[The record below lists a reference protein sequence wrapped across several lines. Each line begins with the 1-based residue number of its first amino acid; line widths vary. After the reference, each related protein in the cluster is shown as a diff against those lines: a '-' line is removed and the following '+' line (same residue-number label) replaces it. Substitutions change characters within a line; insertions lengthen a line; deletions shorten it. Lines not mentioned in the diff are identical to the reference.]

1 MLRPKLFP
9 IGLTIFTWPT
19 KTAPG
24 WASWAV
30 VVLDRLPLGAELAAV
45 AASQVFPKDMVRSDL

>member
-1 MLRPKLFP
+1 
-9 IGLTIFTWPT
+9 LTIFTSPT
-19 KTAPG
+19 KTAPW

-30 VVLDRLPLGAELAAV
+30 VVLDRLPLSAELAAV